1 MSKRRATG
9 KRTLEDLSCRA
20 HQRERSGSSKLG
32 LAGAGG
38 KGSVSAEPGRAG
50 AMGVCKLAL
59 MSIAGLSI
67 LLTWSLSAD
76 AQFRYGHLVQIHELT
91 FVPDSAQVQGDAFT
105 VLVIQNREEGPILH
119 EVRSKDL
126 FEPGTLISVQGT
138 GTVEYEGK
146 QVSRVLLAPGEE
158 VVIWYYAA
166 KGRTYTYQCTIN
178 GHSMQG
184 TVQAV

>member
-1 MSKRRATG
+1 MGKRSGTG
-9 KRTLEDLSCRA
+9 KETLEDLSRRA
-20 HQRERSGSSKLG
+20 YQIERSGSSKLG
-32 LAGAGG
+32 LAG
-38 KGSVSAEPGRAG
+38 V
-50 AMGVCKLAL
+50 MGYCKLAL
-59 MSIAGLSI
+59 MSVVGLSI
-67 LLTWSLSAD
+67 LLIWSFSAD
-76 AQFRYGHLVQIHELT
+76 AQFRYGHLVQIRELT

-138 GTVEYEGK
+138 GTVEHEGK
-146 QVSRVLLAPGEE
+146 QVSRVLLSPGEE
-158 VVIWYYAA
+158 VVIWYYAV

-184 TVQAV
+184 AVQAV

>member
-1 MSKRRATG
+1 MHGVS
-9 KRTLEDLSCRA
+9 TLCLAGCARDKGAVSA
-20 HQRERSGSSKLG
+20 APGRSGAMAKLPLISILVLPVL
-32 LAGAGG
+32 LAG
-38 KGSVSAEPGRAG
+38 
-50 AMGVCKLAL
+50 
-59 MSIAGLSI
+59 
-67 LLTWSLSAD
+67 SLSAD
-76 AQFRYGHLVQIHELT
+76 ADFRAGHLVQIRELT
-91 FVPDSAQVQGDAFT
+91 FVPDSAQVLGNAFT

-138 GTVEYEGK
+138 GTVEHEEK
-146 QVSRVLLAPGEE
+146 EISRVLLVPGEE

>member
-1 MSKRRATG
+1 MSK
-9 KRTLEDLSCRA
+9 LLLISVF
-20 HQRERSGSSKLG
+20 LLPIL
-32 LAGAGG
+32 LAGN
-38 KGSVSAEPGRAG
+38 
-50 AMGVCKLAL
+50 
-59 MSIAGLSI
+59 
-67 LLTWSLSAD
+67 LSAD
-76 AQFRYGHLVQIHELT
+76 AQFRSGHLVQIHELT

-138 GTVEYEGK
+138 GTVEHEGK
-146 QVSRVLLAPGEE
+146 EVSRVLLAPGEE
-158 VVIWYYAA
+158 VVIWFYAA

>member
-1 MSKRRATG
+1 MSK
-9 KRTLEDLSCRA
+9 LPLISV
-20 HQRERSGSSKLG
+20 LVLPIL
-32 LAGAGG
+32 LAG
-38 KGSVSAEPGRAG
+38 
-50 AMGVCKLAL
+50 
-59 MSIAGLSI
+59 
-67 LLTWSLSAD
+67 SLSAD

-105 VLVIQNREEGPILH
+105 VLVIQNREDGPILH

-138 GTVEYEGK
+138 GTVEHEGK
-146 QVSRVLLAPGEE
+146 EVSRVLLAPGEE
-158 VVIWYYAA
+158 VVIWFYAA

>member
-1 MSKRRATG
+1 MGGILTLSPAKFLDEQVRGTG
-9 KRTLEDLSCRA
+9 KRTLEDLSRRA

-32 LAGAGG
+32 LAGVKAIC
-38 KGSVSAEPGRAG
+38 KPALTSV
-50 AMGVCKLAL
+50 V
-59 MSIAGLSI
+59 GLSI
-67 LLTWSLSAD
+67 LLMWSLSVDAD
-76 AQFRYGHLVQIHELT
+76 FRYGHLVQIHELT

>member
-1 MSKRRATG
+1 MNNGWGVISLFPPELSMSK
-9 KRTLEDLSCRA
+9 LPLI
-20 HQRERSGSSKLG
+20 SGL
-32 LAGAGG
+32 
-38 KGSVSAEPGRAG
+38 V
-50 AMGVCKLAL
+50 
-59 MSIAGLSI
+59 LSI
-67 LLTWSLSAD
+67 LLTWSLSVDAD
-76 AQFRYGHLVQIHELT
+76 FRYGHLVQIHELT

-105 VLVIQNREEGPILH
+105 VLVIQNREE
-119 EVRSKDL
+119 E
-126 FEPGTLISVQGT
+126 
-138 GTVEYEGK
+138 

>member
-1 MSKRRATG
+1 MSK
-9 KRTLEDLSCRA
+9 LPLISV
-20 HQRERSGSSKLG
+20 LVLPIL
-32 LAGAGG
+32 LAG
-38 KGSVSAEPGRAG
+38 
-50 AMGVCKLAL
+50 
-59 MSIAGLSI
+59 
-67 LLTWSLSAD
+67 SLSAD

-138 GTVEYEGK
+138 GTVEHEGK
-146 QVSRVLLAPGEE
+146 EVSRVLLSPGEE
-158 VVIWYYAA
+158 VVIWFYAA
-166 KGRTYTYQCTIN
+166 KGRTYTYQCTLN